1 MVNFTR
7 VLKANRF
14 LLIIAAMALFSLFV
28 VPSAYAAF
36 QSSVTRSWSEANL
49 SGKRHEVNH
58 PAANTYNSKASSST
72 IDGEERDLTATIK
85 MANRLCFGA
94 CWWND
99 IGSKSTGVDH
109 DSSVTTSKLQK
120 YLEQCRTYKF
130 YSQHRN
136 SSGDGSNA
144 WYSIDEPNVSSFQ
157 AGCAANEEVDTTPG
171 PGDEIPDEIP
181 H

>member
-1 MVNFTR
+1 MLNVTR
-7 VLKANRF
+7 ALKANRL
-14 LLIIAAMALFSLFV
+14 LLIIAALAVLSLV
-28 VPSAYAAF
+28 AVPSAYAAF
-36 QSSVTRSWSEANL
+36 QNSVTKSWSEANL

-58 PAANTYNSKASSST
+58 PSANTYNSKASSWT

-85 MANRLCFGA
+85 MANRLCVGA

-109 DSSVTTSKLQK
+109 DSSVTTSKLEK
-120 YLEQCRTYKF
+120 YLNQCRTYKF

-144 WYSIDEPNVSSFQ
+144 WYSIDEPDVSTFQ
-157 AGCAANEEVDTTPG
+157 AGCAADEEVDTAPG
-171 PGDEIPDEIP
+171 PGDVIP